1 VINTHGVIRLND
13 SSMTFAV
20 IGGTGMC
27 NKARAAGSL
36 SMRQYGQP
44 MAKVSQ

>member
-1 VINTHGVIRLND
+1 VIDTHGVIRLDD
-13 SSMTFAV
+13 SSMTFAI

-36 SMRQYGQP
+36 SM
-44 MAKVSQ
+44 AKVSQ